1 MQGVRE
7 KFEKAGYTALM
18 FESSDKPILS
28 GKEVSNQ
35 DITNGW
41 TAEPQQVVYIM
52 FQKYDTFC
60 IVIDIQDSK
69 PQLKDIITDKGTVT
83 TFIVSSGETSPDDL
97 SFSVTLNGGQTPH
110 TVTVERKANK
120 KCVCQ
125 VFYNREGIN
134 RWKTA
139 LAFCHE
145 QFLEV
150 SLQLTIATYCTMFGY
165 IKGTVSCVIP

>member
-1 MQGVRE
+1 MRE
-7 KFEKAGYTALM
+7 KFEKAGYTALTS
-18 FESSDKPILS
+18 ESSDKPIVS

-41 TAEPQQVVYIM
+41 TAEPQQVVYMCISCFRSM
-52 FQKYDTFC
+52 IHFC

-69 PQLKDIITDKGTVT
+69 LQLEDIVNDKGTVT

-145 QFLEV
+145 QFIEV
-150 SLQLTIATYCTMFGY
+150 SL
-165 IKGTVSCVIP
+165 